1 MLVAICTKCQ
11 TKLAISPEG
20 LCNICDEEA
29 LQKRTE
35 TRVIP
40 VGIGKSNT
48 AQQMARILAAH
59 RTGIPPIIVKP
70 EKK

>member
-1 MLVAICTKCQ
+1 MLVALCTKCQ

-20 LCNICDEEA
+20 LCNICDEQA
-29 LQKRTE
+29 LEK
-35 TRVIP
+35 RVIP
-40 VGIGKSNT
+40 IVVGIGKSNI
-48 AQQMARILAAH
+48 ALEMARILAAH